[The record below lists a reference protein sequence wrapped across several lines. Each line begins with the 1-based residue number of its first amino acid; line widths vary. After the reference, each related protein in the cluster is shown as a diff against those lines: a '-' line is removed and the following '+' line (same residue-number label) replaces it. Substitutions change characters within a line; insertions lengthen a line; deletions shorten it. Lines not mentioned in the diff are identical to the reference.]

1 MRRGGPL
8 ECCPDGRRGRLRGGM
23 RAISDIGDPRLVK
36 ALAHPLRVQILS
48 TLEDRVASPSDLA
61 MELDAPLGNVSY
73 HVRTLADLGLVKLVK
88 RRTRRGAVEH
98 YYQARGR
105 AQVSNRAWA
114 QVPGVV
120 RRSMVAVALEQA
132 LDQAGAAAAA
142 GGFDDAASNLSRQSV
157 TLDADGF
164 NELSQAVARL
174 HEDLAGIQERSTQR
188 LKGAGGDSGVQAG
201 LVTMLFEAQRDGRA
215 SEASDSRPAPT
226 RSSARGRKRGS
237 IG

>member
-1 MRRGGPL
+1 MRRTGAGGRV
-8 ECCPDGRRGRLRGGM
+8 RRGM

-48 TLEDRVASPSDLA
+48 TLEDRIASPSDLA
-61 MELDAPLGNVSY
+61 SELNAPLGNVSY

-120 RRSMVAVALEQA
+120 KRSMVAVALEQA
-132 LDQAGAAAAA
+132 VDQAGAAAAA
-142 GGFDDAASNLSRQSV
+142 GGFDHEDADLSRETV
-157 TLDADGF
+157 TLDAQGWS
-164 NELSQAVARL
+164 ELSKAVAGL
-174 HEDLAGIQERSTQR
+174 HEELAAIQERSASR
-188 LKGAGGDSGVQAG
+188 LKGADEADALQAG
-201 LVTMLFEAQRDGRA
+201 LVTMLFEMSKGAQDPSGPA
-215 SEASDSRPAPT
+215 DSK
-226 RSSARGRKRGS
+226 SNSARKR
-237 IG
+237 

>member
-1 MRRGGPL
+1 
-8 ECCPDGRRGRLRGGM
+8 M

-61 MELDAPLGNVSY
+61 SELNAPLGNVSY

-120 RRSMVAVALEQA
+120 KRSMVAVALEQA
-132 LDQAGAAAAA
+132 VDQAGAAAAG
-142 GGFDDAASNLSRQSV
+142 GGFDHEESNLSRQSV
-157 TLDADGF
+157 TLDQEGWS
-164 NELSQAVARL
+164 ELSKAVGRL
-174 HEDLAGIQERSTQR
+174 HDELAGIQERSASR
-188 LKGAGGDSGVQAG
+188 LEKADEDAAVQAG
-201 LVTMLFEAQRDGRA
+201 LVTMLFDA
-215 SEASDSRPAPT
+215 STAGAED
-226 RSSARGRKRGS
+226 
-237 IG
+237 

>member
-1 MRRGGPL
+1 
-8 ECCPDGRRGRLRGGM
+8 M

-48 TLEDRVASPSDLA
+48 TLEDRIASPSDLA
-61 MELDAPLGNVSY
+61 SELNAPLGNVSY

-120 RRSMVAVALEQA
+120 QRSMIAVALEQA
-132 LDQAGAAAAA
+132 VDQAGAAAGA
-142 GGFDDAASNLSRQSV
+142 GGFDREDSNLSRETL
-157 TLDADGF
+157 TLDAKGWD
-164 NELSQAVARL
+164 ELSKAVARL
-174 HEDLAGIQERSTQR
+174 HGDLAAIQERCASR
-188 LKGAGGDSGVQAG
+188 LKGADEGDAVQAG
-201 LVTMLFEAQRDGRA
+201 LVTMLFEMGQAGDAAGDEPSATAAKADGARA
-215 SEASDSRPAPT
+215 
-226 RSSARGRKRGS
+226 RKR
-237 IG
+237 

>member
-1 MRRGGPL
+1 
-8 ECCPDGRRGRLRGGM
+8 M

-61 MELDAPLGNVSY
+61 SELNAPLGNVSY

-120 RRSMVAVALEQA
+120 KRSMVAVALEQA
-132 LDQAGAAAAA
+132 VDQAGAAAAA
-142 GGFDDAASNLSRQSV
+142 GGFDHEDSSLSRQSV
-157 TLDADGF
+157 TLDAKGWS
-164 NELSQAVARL
+164 ELSKAVSKL
-174 HEDLAGIQERSTQR
+174 HDELATIEQRSASR
-188 LKGAGGDSGVQAG
+188 RKGDSADAIQAG
-201 LVTMLFEAQRDGRA
+201 LVTMLFEVAQADASADGNAASSQASGRA
-215 SEASDSRPAPT
+215 AAS
-226 RSSARGRKRGS
+226 RKG
-237 IG
+237 

>member
-1 MRRGGPL
+1 
-8 ECCPDGRRGRLRGGM
+8 
-23 RAISDIGDPRLVK
+23 VK

-61 MELDAPLGNVSY
+61 TELGAPLGNVSY

-120 RRSMVAVALEQA
+120 KRSMVAVALEQA
-132 LDQAGAAAAA
+132 VDQAGAAAAA
-142 GGFDDAASNLSRQSV
+142 GGFDHEESNLSRQSV
-157 TLDADGF
+157 TLDREGF
-164 NELSQAVARL
+164 AELSQAMVRL
-174 HEDLAGIQERSTQR
+174 HEEVAGIQERSASRRQ
-188 LKGAGGDSGVQAG
+188 GADDTAVQAG
-201 LVTMLFEAQRDGRA
+201 LVTMLFEAAQGGAEDN
-215 SEASDSRPAPT
+215 SSDSSGGSKSGNK
-226 RSSARGRKRGS
+226 RSRK
-237 IG
+237 

>member
-1 MRRGGPL
+1 
-8 ECCPDGRRGRLRGGM
+8 M

-48 TLEDRVASPSDLA
+48 TLEDRIASPSDLA
-61 MELDAPLGNVSY
+61 SELNAPLGNVSY

-120 RRSMVAVALEQA
+120 KRSMVAVALEQA
-132 LDQAGAAAAA
+132 VDQAGAAAAA
-142 GGFDDAASNLSRQSV
+142 GGFDREDSNLSRETL
-157 TLDADGF
+157 TLDAKGWG
-164 NELSQAVARL
+164 ELSKAVARL
-174 HEDLAGIQERSTQR
+174 HDDLAAIQERSASR
-188 LKGAGGDSGVQAG
+188 LKGADEDDAVQAG
-201 LVTMLFEAQRDGRA
+201 LVTMLFEMGGAGGEDGAEPTAVAAKSDGARA
-215 SEASDSRPAPT
+215 
-226 RSSARGRKRGS
+226 RKR
-237 IG
+237 

>member
-1 MRRGGPL
+1 
-8 ECCPDGRRGRLRGGM
+8 M

-61 MELDAPLGNVSY
+61 TELGAPLGNVSY

-120 RRSMVAVALEQA
+120 KRSMVAVALEQA
-132 LDQAGAAAAA
+132 VDAAGAAAAA
-142 GGFDDAASNLSRQSV
+142 GGFDHEDSNLSRQSV
-157 TLDADGF
+157 TLDAKGF
-164 NELSQAVARL
+164 GEVSQAIARL
-174 HEDLAGIQERSTQR
+174 HEEVAGIHERSAGR
-188 LKGAGGDSGVQAG
+188 LEKAGDEGVVQAG
-201 LVTMLFEAQRDGRA
+201 LVTMLFEGAGAEGAAGGDA
-215 SEASDSRPAPT
+215 SASSNSSAPRRKR
-226 RSSARGRKRGS
+226 RSSS
-237 IG
+237 

>member
-1 MRRGGPL
+1 
-8 ECCPDGRRGRLRGGM
+8 M

-48 TLEDRVASPSDLA
+48 TLEDRIASPSDLA
-61 MELDAPLGNVSY
+61 TELNAPLGNVSY

-120 RRSMVAVALEQA
+120 KRSMVTVALEQA
-132 LDQAGAAAAA
+132 VDQAGAAAVA
-142 GGFDDAASNLSRQSV
+142 GGFDHDDANLTRESV
-157 TLDADGF
+157 TLDAEGWS
-164 NELSQAVARL
+164 ELSKAIEKL
-174 HEDLAGIQERSTQR
+174 HGDLAGIQERSAAR
-188 LKGAGGDSGVQAG
+188 LKGAEEGSTRQAG
-201 LVTMLFEAQRDGRA
+201 VVTMLFEMQPGGPGDG
-215 SEASDSRPAPT
+215 
-226 RSSARGRKRGS
+226 SAGSTSKPNTRKR
-237 IG
+237 

>member
-1 MRRGGPL
+1 
-8 ECCPDGRRGRLRGGM
+8 M

-61 MELDAPLGNVSY
+61 AELDAPLGNVSY

-120 RRSMVAVALEQA
+120 KRSMVAVALEQA
-132 LDQAGAAAAA
+132 VDSAGAAAGA
-142 GGFDDAASNLSRQSV
+142 GGFDHEDANLSRQTV
-157 TLDADGF
+157 TVDAQGF
-164 NELSQAVARL
+164 GELSQAVARL
-174 HEDLAGIQERSTQR
+174 HEEVAAIHERSTGR
-188 LKGAGGDSGVQAG
+188 LEKAGGKDALQAG
-201 LVTMLFEAQRDGRA
+201 LVTMLFEGAAAEQGEQAAAA
-215 SEASDSRPAPT
+215 S
-226 RSSARGRKRGS
+226 SSGGSRKRR
-237 IG
+237 

>member
-1 MRRGGPL
+1 
-8 ECCPDGRRGRLRGGM
+8 M

-61 MELDAPLGNVSY
+61 TELGAPLGNVSY

-120 RRSMVAVALEQA
+120 KRSMVAVALEQA
-132 LDQAGAAAAA
+132 VDQAGAAAAA
-142 GGFDDAASNLSRQSV
+142 GGFDREDSNLSRQTV
-157 TLDADGF
+157 TLDSEGF
-164 NELSQAVARL
+164 SEVSQAIARL
-174 HEDLAGIQERSTQR
+174 HQEVEGIHERSAAR
-188 LKGAGGDSGVQAG
+188 LSEGGKGGALPAGG
-201 LVTMLFEAQRDGRA
+201 A
-215 SEASDSRPAPT
+215 S
-226 RSSARGRKRGS
+226 
-237 IG
+237 

>member
-1 MRRGGPL
+1 
-8 ECCPDGRRGRLRGGM
+8 M

-61 MELDAPLGNVSY
+61 SELNAPLGNVSY

-120 RRSMVAVALEQA
+120 KRSMVAVALEQA
-132 LDQAGAAAAA
+132 VDQAGAAAAA
-142 GGFDDAASNLSRQSV
+142 GGFDHEDSSLSRQTV
-157 TLDADGF
+157 TLDAKGWS
-164 NELSQAVARL
+164 ELSKAVSKL
-174 HEDLAGIQERSTQR
+174 NDELATIEQRSASR
-188 LKGAGGDSGVQAG
+188 LKGDDESAIQAG
-201 LVTMLFEAQRDGRA
+201 LVTMLFETAQAGDQADGAAAAARSDGGRA
-215 SEASDSRPAPT
+215 AA
-226 RSSARGRKRGS
+226 ARKA
-237 IG
+237 

>member
-1 MRRGGPL
+1 VTDAYGVAF
-8 ECCPDGRRGRLRGGM
+8 GGM

-61 MELDAPLGNVSY
+61 LELGAPLGNVSY

-120 RRSMVAVALEQA
+120 KRSMVAVALEQA

-142 GGFDDAASNLSRQSV
+142 GGFDHEDSNLSRQSA
-157 TLDADGF
+157 TLDAEGF

-174 HEDLAGIQERSTQR
+174 HDDLAGIQERSAQR
-188 LKGAGGDSGVQAG
+188 LAGAGEESAVQAG
-201 LVTMLFEAQRDGRA
+201 LVTMLFEAQRDGAA
-215 SEASDSRPAPT
+215 SPEQAESRPAPK
-226 RSSARGRKRGS
+226 SSGARGRKRGS
-237 IG
+237 AG

>member
-1 MRRGGPL
+1 MRAAA
-8 ECCPDGRRGRLRGGM
+8 GM

-61 MELDAPLGNVSY
+61 TELQAPLGNVSY

-120 RRSMVAVALEQA
+120 KRSMVAVALEQA

-142 GGFDDAASNLSRQSV
+142 GGFDHEDSNLSRQSV
-157 TLDADGF
+157 TLDAEGWS
-164 NELSQAVARL
+164 ELSHAVDRL
-174 HEDLAGIQERSTQR
+174 HEELSAIHERSAAR
-188 LKGAGGDSGVQAG
+188 LSDSGPDAVVQAG
-201 LVTMLFEAQRDGRA
+201 LVTMLFEAQAKDSDGVA
-215 SEASDSRPAPT
+215 PQPEPKSDG
-226 RSSARGRKRGS
+226 GRKRGS
-237 IG
+237 RKRPGA